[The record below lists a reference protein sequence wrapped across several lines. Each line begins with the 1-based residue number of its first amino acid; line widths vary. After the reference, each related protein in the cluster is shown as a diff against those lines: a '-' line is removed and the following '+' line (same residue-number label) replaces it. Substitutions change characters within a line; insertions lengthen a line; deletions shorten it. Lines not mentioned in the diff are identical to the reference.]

1 MTGQLS
7 LGHSVRRFAR
17 SRIVRTFL
25 RHRVGLVGL
34 GIVTLFSL
42 AAIFAPLLA
51 PHDPL
56 EQRIATAR
64 LEPPS
69 AEYPLGTDE
78 LGRDLLSR
86 LIYGAR
92 ISMRI
97 GLIAEGI
104 ALSIGIVLGSL
115 AGYLG
120 GWVDNLIMR
129 LTDVFFAIPSLL
141 FLIVV
146 VFIFDANA
154 TTIFVALGLISWP
167 SEARLMRS
175 EVLRL
180 RGREFVTAAEA
191 LGSPKGRVIV
201 RHILPNALA
210 SMVVLGSLGVAGAIL
225 SEATL
230 SFLGLGIQQ
239 PVPSWGTMIN
249 QGQEYIF
256 TAWWYSVF
264 PGLTIMLVVLGFNFV
279 GDALRDALAVEE
291 R

>member
-1 MTGQLS
+1 MTYRRL
-7 LGHSVRRFAR
+7 VRA
-17 SRIVRTFL
+17 FL
-25 RHRVGLVGL
+25 RHRLGMLGLAIIL
-34 GIVTLFSL
+34 TF
-42 AAIFAPLLA
+42 AAAALFAPQLA
-51 PHDPL
+51 PHDPIQ
-56 EQRIATAR
+56 QRIATAR
-64 LEPPS
+64 LEAPS
-69 AEYPLGTDE
+69 AEHPLGTDE
-78 LGRDLLSR
+78 LGRDLFSR
-86 LIYGAR
+86 LLHGAR

-104 ALSIGIVLGSL
+104 ALLIGITLGSL

-129 LTDVFFAIPSLL
+129 LTDIFFAIPSLL

-146 VFIFDANA
+146 VAIMEPSA
-154 TTIFVALGLISWP
+154 TVIFVALGVISWP
-167 SEARLMRS
+167 SEARLMRA

-180 RGREFVTAAEA
+180 REREFVTAARA
-191 LGSPKGRVIV
+191 LGMRNWRIIL
-201 RHILPNALA
+201 RHILPNAMA
-210 SMVVLGSLGVAGAIL
+210 SLIVVGSLGVAGAIL

-239 PVPSWGTMIN
+239 PIPSWGTMIN

-256 TAWWYSVF
+256 SAWWYSVF
-264 PGLTIMLVVLGFNFV
+264 PGLTIMLAVLGFNFV

>member
-1 MTGQLS
+1 M
-7 LGHSVRRFAR
+7 
-17 SRIVRTFL
+17 RILRAFL
-25 RHRVGLVGL
+25 RHRLGLVGL
-34 GIVTLFSL
+34 TIVIAFS
-42 AAIFAPLLA
+42 AAALLA
-51 PHDPL
+51 PQISPYDPL
-56 EQRIATAR
+56 TQRIATAR
-64 LEPPS
+64 LQPPS

-78 LGRDLLSR
+78 LGRDILSR
-86 LIYGAR
+86 LVHGAR

-104 ALSIGIVLGSL
+104 ALLIGMTLGSL

-129 LTDVFFAIPSLL
+129 LTDIFFAIPSLL

-146 VFIFDANA
+146 VAIMEANA
-154 TTIFVALGLISWP
+154 TTIFVALGVISWP
-167 SEARLMRS
+167 SEARLMRA
-175 EVLRL
+175 EVMRL
-180 RGREFVTAAEA
+180 REREYVVAARA
-191 LGSPKGRVIV
+191 LGMRNWRVIV
-201 RHILPNALA
+201 RHIVPNAVA
-210 SMVVLGSLGVAGAIL
+210 SLIVVGSLGVAGAIL

-239 PVPSWGTMIN
+239 PIPSWGTMIN

-264 PGLTIMLVVLGFNFV
+264 PGLVIMLAVLGFNFI

-291 R
+291 S

>member
-1 MTGQLS
+1 MSNRFSRAFFRHQLG
-7 LGHSVRRFAR
+7 LAGL
-17 SRIVRTFL
+17 IVLALF
-25 RHRVGLVGL
+25 
-34 GIVTLFSL
+34 GI
-42 AAIFAPLLA
+42 AAVFAPWLA

-64 LEPPS
+64 LEAPS
-69 AEYPLGTDE
+69 PEHLLGTDE
-78 LGRDLLSR
+78 LGRDILSR

-92 ISMRI
+92 ISLYI
-97 GLIAEGI
+97 GLVAEGV
-104 ALSIGIVLGSL
+104 ALTIGIVLGSL

-120 GWVDNLIMR
+120 GWVDDLIMR
-129 LTDVFFAIPSLL
+129 MTDIFFAVPSLL

-146 VFIFDANA
+146 VFLFDSSAS
-154 TTIFVALGLISWP
+154 TIFIALGLIGWP

-180 RGREFVTAAEA
+180 RDREFVTAAGA
-191 LGSPKGRVIV
+191 LGARSWRVIA
-201 RHILPNALA
+201 RHLLPNSLA
-210 SMVVLGSLGVAGAIL
+210 SMIVIGTLGIAGAIL

-249 QGQEYIF
+249 QGQDYIF
-256 TAWWYSVF
+256 SAWWYSVF
-264 PGLTIMLVVLGFNFV
+264 PGLTIMLVVLALNFV

>member
-1 MTGQLS
+1 MLPSTVRPAAAPLS
-7 LGHSVRRFAR
+7 VNRFWRAFFRHKLG
-17 SRIVRTFL
+17 L
-25 RHRVGLVGL
+25 LGLIILVIFG
-34 GIVTLFSL
+34 L
-42 AAIFAPLLA
+42 AAVFAPWVA
-51 PHDPL
+51 PYDPL
-56 EQRIATAR
+56 TQRIATAR
-64 LEPPS
+64 LEAPS
-69 AEYPLGTDE
+69 LEHPLGTDE
-78 LGRDLLSR
+78 LGRDILSR

-92 ISMRI
+92 VSLYI
-97 GLIAEGI
+97 GLVAEGV
-104 ALSIGIVLGSL
+104 ALAIGIVLGSL

-120 GWVDNLIMR
+120 GWVDDLIMR
-129 LTDVFFAIPSLL
+129 LTDIFFAIPSLL

-146 VFIFDANA
+146 VFLFDSSAS
-154 TTIFVALGLISWP
+154 TIFIALGLISWP

-180 RGREFVTAAEA
+180 RDREFVTAAGA
-191 LGSPKGRVIV
+191 LGGRSWRVIA

-210 SMVVLGSLGVAGAIL
+210 SMIVIGTLGIAGAIL

-239 PVPSWGTMIN
+239 PIPSWGTMIN

-256 TAWWYSVF
+256 SAWWYSVF
-264 PGLTIMLVVLGFNFV
+264 PGLTIMLVVLALNFV

>member
-1 MTGQLS
+1 MEPSTARTPL
-7 LGHSVRRFAR
+7 RRPASNR
-17 SRIVRTFL
+17 LVTAFL
-25 RHRVGLVGL
+25 RHKLGLAGLVIL
-34 GIVTLFSL
+34 TLFGL
-42 AAIFAPLLA
+42 AAVLAPWVA

-56 EQRIATAR
+56 EQHIATAR
-64 LEPPS
+64 LEAPS
-69 AEYPLGTDE
+69 LEHPLGTDE
-78 LGRDLLSR
+78 LGRDILSR
-86 LIYGAR
+86 LLYGAR
-92 ISMRI
+92 ISLYI
-97 GLIAEGI
+97 GLLAEGV
-104 ALSIGIVLGSL
+104 ALTIGIVLGSV

-120 GWVDNLIMR
+120 GWVDDLIMR
-129 LTDVFFAIPSLL
+129 LTDIFFAVPSLL

-146 VFIFDANA
+146 VFLFDSSAS
-154 TTIFVALGLISWP
+154 TIFIALGLISWP

-180 RGREFVTAAEA
+180 RDREFVTAAGA
-191 LGSPKGRVIV
+191 LGAPNWRVIV

-210 SMVVLGSLGVAGAIL
+210 SMIVIGTLGIAGAIL

-256 TAWWYSVF
+256 SAWWYSVF
-264 PGLTIMLVVLGFNFV
+264 PGLTIMLVVLALNFV

>member
-1 MTGQLS
+1 MALLTQTTPRRHKNRF
-7 LGHSVRRFAR
+7 LGAF
-17 SRIVRTFL
+17 F
-25 RHRVGLVGL
+25 RHRLGVVGLV
-34 GIVTLFSL
+34 ILFL
-42 AAIFAPLLA
+42 FVVAAIFAPFLA

-56 EQRIATAR
+56 EQNIATAR
-64 LEPPS
+64 LEAPS

-78 LGRDLLSR
+78 LGRDILSR

-92 ISMRI
+92 ISLYI
-97 GLIAEGI
+97 GLLAEGV
-104 ALSIGIVLGSL
+104 ALLIGIVLGSL

-120 GWVDNLIMR
+120 GWVDDLIMR
-129 LTDVFFAIPSLL
+129 LTDIFFAVPSLL

-146 VFIFDANA
+146 VFLFDSSAS
-154 TTIFVALGLISWP
+154 TIFLALGLISWP

-180 RGREFVTAAEA
+180 RDREFVSAAGA
-191 LGSPKGRVIV
+191 LGGRSWRVIL
-201 RHILPNALA
+201 RHILPNALS
-210 SMVVLGSLGVAGAIL
+210 SMIVIGTLGIAGAIL

-239 PVPSWGTMIN
+239 PIPSWGTMIN

-256 TAWWYSVF
+256 SAWWYSIF
-264 PGLTIMLVVLGFNFV
+264 PGLTIMLVVLALNFV

>member
-1 MTGQLS
+1 MLPSTVRPARAPLQVNRFWRAFFRHK
-7 LGHSVRRFAR
+7 LG
-17 SRIVRTFL
+17 L
-25 RHRVGLVGL
+25 LGLILLV
-34 GIVTLFSL
+34 LFGL
-42 AAIFAPLLA
+42 AAVFAPWVA

-56 EQRIATAR
+56 TQRIATAR

-69 AEYPLGTDE
+69 LKYPLGTDE
-78 LGRDLLSR
+78 LGRDILSR
-86 LIYGAR
+86 LVYGAR
-92 ISMRI
+92 VSLYI
-97 GLIAEGI
+97 GLVAEGV
-104 ALSIGIVLGSL
+104 ALAIGIILGSM

-120 GWVDNLIMR
+120 GWVDDLIMR
-129 LTDVFFAIPSLL
+129 LTDIFFAIPSLL

-146 VFIFDANA
+146 VFLFDSSAS
-154 TTIFVALGLISWP
+154 TIFIALGLISWP

-180 RGREFVTAAEA
+180 RDREFVTAAGA
-191 LGSPKGRVIV
+191 LGGRSWRVIA

-210 SMVVLGSLGVAGAIL
+210 SMIVIGTLGIAGAIL

-239 PVPSWGTMIN
+239 PIPSWGTMIN

-256 TAWWYSVF
+256 SAWWYSVF
-264 PGLTIMLVVLGFNFV
+264 PGLTIMLVVLALNFV

>member
-1 MTGQLS
+1 MLPSTVQPAAAPLRANRFWRAFFRHK
-7 LGHSVRRFAR
+7 LG
-17 SRIVRTFL
+17 L
-25 RHRVGLVGL
+25 LGLIILV
-34 GIVTLFSL
+34 LFGL
-42 AAIFAPLLA
+42 AAIFAPWVA

-56 EQRIATAR
+56 TQRIATAR
-64 LEPPS
+64 LEAPS
-69 AEYPLGTDE
+69 LEHPLGTDE
-78 LGRDLLSR
+78 LGRDILSR

-92 ISMRI
+92 VSLYI
-97 GLIAEGI
+97 GLVAEGV
-104 ALSIGIVLGSL
+104 ALAIGIVLGSL

-120 GWVDNLIMR
+120 GWVDDLIMR
-129 LTDVFFAIPSLL
+129 LTDIFFAIPSLL

-146 VFIFDANA
+146 VFLFDSSAS
-154 TTIFVALGLISWP
+154 TIFIALGLISWP

-180 RGREFVTAAEA
+180 RDREFVTAAGA
-191 LGSPKGRVIV
+191 LGGRSWRVIA

-210 SMVVLGSLGVAGAIL
+210 SMIVIGTLGIAGAIL

-239 PVPSWGTMIN
+239 PIPSWGTMIN

-256 TAWWYSVF
+256 SAWWYSVF
-264 PGLTIMLVVLGFNFV
+264 PGLTIMLVVLALNFV

>member
-1 MTGQLS
+1 MLPSTVRPARAPLQANRFWRAFFRHK
-7 LGHSVRRFAR
+7 LG
-17 SRIVRTFL
+17 L
-25 RHRVGLVGL
+25 LGLILLV
-34 GIVTLFSL
+34 LFGL
-42 AAIFAPLLA
+42 AAIFAPWVA

-56 EQRIATAR
+56 TQRIATAR
-64 LEPPS
+64 LEAPS
-69 AEYPLGTDE
+69 LEHPLGTDE
-78 LGRDLLSR
+78 LGRDILSR

-92 ISMRI
+92 VSLYI
-97 GLIAEGI
+97 GLVAEGV
-104 ALSIGIVLGSL
+104 ALAIGILLGSM

-120 GWVDNLIMR
+120 GWVDDLIMR
-129 LTDVFFAIPSLL
+129 LTDIFFAIPSLL

-146 VFIFDANA
+146 VFLFDSSAS
-154 TTIFVALGLISWP
+154 TIFIALGLISWP

-180 RGREFVTAAEA
+180 RDREFVTAAGA
-191 LGSPKGRVIV
+191 LGGRSWRVIA

-210 SMVVLGSLGVAGAIL
+210 SMIVIGTLGIAGAIL

-239 PVPSWGTMIN
+239 PIPSWGTMIN

-256 TAWWYSVF
+256 SAWWYSVF
-264 PGLTIMLVVLGFNFV
+264 PGLTIMLVVLALNFV

>member
-1 MTGQLS
+1 M
-7 LGHSVRRFAR
+7 
-17 SRIVRTFL
+17 
-25 RHRVGLVGL
+25 RHRLGMIGLV
-34 GIVTLFSL
+34 IVIAFS
-42 AAIFAPLLA
+42 AAALFAPQLA

-56 EQRIATAR
+56 QQRIATAR
-64 LEPPS
+64 LEAPS

-78 LGRDLLSR
+78 LGRDILSR
-86 LIYGAR
+86 LVYGAR

-104 ALSIGIVLGSL
+104 ALVIGMTLGSL

-129 LTDVFFAIPSLL
+129 LTDIFFAIPSLL

-146 VFIFDANA
+146 VAIMDATA
-154 TTIFVALGLISWP
+154 TTIFVALGVISWP
-167 SEARLMRS
+167 SEARLMRA

-180 RGREFVTAAEA
+180 REREYVTAARA
-191 LGSPKGRVIV
+191 VGMRNWRIIV
-201 RHILPNALA
+201 RHIMPNAVA
-210 SMVVLGSLGVAGAIL
+210 SLIVVGSLGVAGAIL
-225 SEATL
+225 AEATL

-256 TAWWYSVF
+256 SAWWYSVF
-264 PGLTIMLVVLGFNFV
+264 PGLTIMLAVLGFNFV

-291 R
+291 S

>member
-1 MTGQLS
+1 MAPLTQTTRAWRKNRFLS
-7 LGHSVRRFAR
+7 AFFRHKLGV
-17 SRIVRTFL
+17 
-25 RHRVGLVGL
+25 VGLV
-34 GIVTLFSL
+34 ILFL
-42 AAIFAPLLA
+42 FVVAAIFAPVLA

-56 EQRIATAR
+56 EQHIATAR
-64 LEPPS
+64 LEAPS
-69 AEYPLGTDE
+69 AEHPLGTDE
-78 LGRDLLSR
+78 LGRDILSR

-92 ISMRI
+92 ISLYI
-97 GLIAEGI
+97 GLLAEGV
-104 ALSIGIVLGSL
+104 ALLIGIVLGSL

-120 GWVDNLIMR
+120 GWVDDLIMR
-129 LTDVFFAIPSLL
+129 LTDIFFAVPSLL

-146 VFIFDANA
+146 VFLFDSSAS
-154 TTIFVALGLISWP
+154 TIFLALGLISWP

-180 RGREFVTAAEA
+180 RDREFVSAAGA
-191 LGSPKGRVIV
+191 LGGRSWRVIL
-201 RHILPNALA
+201 RHILPNALS
-210 SMVVLGSLGVAGAIL
+210 SMIVIGTLGIAGAIL

-256 TAWWYSVF
+256 SAWWYSVF
-264 PGLTIMLVVLGFNFV
+264 PGLTIMLVVLALNFV